1 MYYEFIKKFLFRL
14 SPETAH
20 HFVLK
25 SLKLAYTLG
34 LSTLYPTLPDSPVT
48 VCGLTFKNPIGLAAG
63 LDKNGEYIDAL
74 AALGFGFIEVGTVTR
89 LPQVGNPPPR
99 LFRLPEQ
106 QAIINRMGFNN
117 KGVDYLVE
125 QLKNIRYRGILGI
138 NIGKNRDTANEQAV
152 AEYVYC
158 FRRVYSYASYI
169 TINISSPNTK
179 GLRDLQQG
187 EMLSA
192 LLSALK
198 QEQQVLSEL
207 QKKYVPLF
215 VKIAPDLSET
225 ELQHL
230 ADVMLAEKID
240 GIIATNTTIHRDG
253 VEASPCANEAG
264 GLSGKPLL
272 ARSTAVVRQ
281 LHELLQGK
289 VPIIAV
295 GGILTSEDAK
305 TKWAAGASLIQL
317 YSGLVFTGPALVYS
331 TVTDFA
337 KLRG

>member
-1 MYYEFIKKFLFRL
+1 MYYELIKKFLFRL

-25 SLKLAYTLG
+25 SLQIANLLG
-34 LSTLYPTLPDSPVT
+34 LSSLYPKLPDSPIT
-48 VCGLTFKNPIGLAAG
+48 LCGLTFKNPVGLAAG

-74 AALGFGFIEVGTVTR
+74 AAMGFGFIEVGTVTKQ
-89 LPQVGNPPPR
+89 PQLGNPLPR
-99 LFRLPEQ
+99 LFRLPEH

-125 QLKNIRYRGILGI
+125 QIKKAQYRGILGV
-138 NIGKNRDTANEQAV
+138 NIGKNRDTPNEQAI

-187 EMLSA
+187 NLLSD

-198 QEQQVLSEL
+198 KEQQILSEL

-215 VKIAPDLSET
+215 VKIAPDLSAA
-225 ELQHL
+225 ELNHIAL
-230 ADVMLAEKID
+230 VILAEKID
-240 GIIATNTTIHRDG
+240 GIIATNTTTHRDG
-253 VEASPCANEAG
+253 VEDSAYANEAG

-272 ARSTAVVRQ
+272 TRSTDVVRQ
-281 LHELLQGK
+281 LHGLLQNK

-295 GGILTSEDAK
+295 GGIISSEDAK
-305 TKWAAGASLIQL
+305 AKWDAGASLIQL
-317 YSGLVFTGPALVYS
+317 YSGLIYTGPALVYS